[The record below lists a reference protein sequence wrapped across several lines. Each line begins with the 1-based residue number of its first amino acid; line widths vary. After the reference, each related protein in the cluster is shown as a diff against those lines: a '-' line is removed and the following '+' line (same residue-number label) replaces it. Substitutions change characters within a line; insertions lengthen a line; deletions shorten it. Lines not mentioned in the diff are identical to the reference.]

1 MPTSDDSAVP
11 MVMMAY
17 TFIHGGNM
25 RRTHCGTTIF
35 SRICERE
42 NASEAAASH
51 CADGMEATAPRN
63 TSAIFALAGRASP
76 SVTLSQSG
84 NGTVVPNA
92 WISNGNTYVVK

>member
-1 MPTSDDSAVP
+1 MPTSDDNAVP
-11 MVMMAY
+11 MVMIAY

-35 SRICERE
+35 SRICQRE

-63 TSAIFALAGRASP
+63 TSAMFALAGRASP
-76 SVTLSQSG
+76 SITFNQSG
-84 NGTVVPNA
+84 NGTEAPKM
-92 WISNGNTYVVK
+92 WISKGNT